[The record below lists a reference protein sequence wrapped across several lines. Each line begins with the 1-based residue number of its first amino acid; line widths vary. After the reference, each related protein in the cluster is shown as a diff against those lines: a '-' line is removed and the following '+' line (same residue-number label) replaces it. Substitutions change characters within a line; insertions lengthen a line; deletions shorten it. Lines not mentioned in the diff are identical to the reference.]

1 VLFKKKQF
9 AEAKKHLQEASKTP
23 DGQHVEILGHLG
35 DVHMALGEKTE
46 AIAVWKKALEV
57 ENQGRRDTS
66 RKEFVRKKLE
76 KEQGENP

>member
-1 VLFKKKQF
+1 
-9 AEAKKHLQEASKTP
+9 
-23 DGQHVEILGHLG
+23 
-35 DVHMALGEKTE
+35 MALGEKAE

-66 RKEFVRKKLE
+66 QKEIVRKKLE